1 MAARR
6 TEKQQTEGSG
16 GKGLYTLEVALI
28 GGPVTEEFV
37 KKNPSVSR
45 TIQIRGD
52 QTLDKLHFAIFDAF
66 DRDDEH
72 MYEFQIGGKGPQD
85 PKARSYVLPDAR
97 DRHDPQQAGDLTQ
110 TKVGALGLKV
120 GDVFG
125 YWLDY
130 GDDWWH
136 QINVLSIEE
145 QIPSGKY
152 PKITHRV
159 GDSPPQYAG
168 LEDEDDEEEEDWD
181 EDEDDEGEDKDGE
194 WGDEDEEVEQE

>member
-1 MAARR
+1 MAVRQ
-6 TEKQQTEGSG
+6 TKKQDTDGSG
-16 GKGLYTLEVALI
+16 GKGLYTLEVSLI

-37 KKNPSVSR
+37 EKNPVVSR

-52 QTLDKLHFAIFDAF
+52 QTLDKLHFAIFDSF

-72 MYEFQIGGKGPQD
+72 MYEFQFGGKGPQD

-97 DRHDPQQAGDLTQ
+97 DLHDSQQAGDLTR
-110 TKVGALGLKV
+110 TRIGALGLKV

-125 YWLDY
+125 YWFDY

-145 QIPSGKY
+145 TIPSGKY
-152 PKITHRV
+152 PSVIKRV
-159 GDSPPQYAG
+159 GESPPQYPD
-168 LEDEDDEEEEDWD
+168 LEDEDEEWD
-181 EDEDDEGEDKDGE
+181 EDEDDEDENEED
-194 WGDEDEEVEQE
+194 WEDEEEEAGGDEED